1 MPGDSGLSGKTNAIR
16 IISFVM
22 IERESLRWLSFG
34 NATDGGYKSSG
45 GKAEDESHNK

>member
-1 MPGDSGLSGKTNAIR
+1 
-16 IISFVM
+16 M
-22 IERESLRWLSFG
+22 IARESLRWLSCG